1 MGIRLGMVVH
11 QTRPAREPA
20 SFSCNRLYF
29 AAATLLLVLLA
40 SWTLPVFAAPD
51 AVIEALRTRIEQLRS
66 GNDVVADG
74 AHIAARTLIPQLYE
88 KRAFEPVWN
97 EEREATLRTL
107 IQESVTHGLDPDDYH
122 AAAMQFA
129 APARDALAIANRELL
144 YTDALIRL
152 VYHYHFGKVNPR
164 ELYADWNFARTLGAI
179 KPIEAVEALVSAP
192 DLRMAVERYAPRLRV
207 YRALQRALAE
217 YRAIA
222 QSGGWPE
229 LPAGPVLRPGMS
241 DARVPLLRAR
251 LNAIGNGDAAVA
263 TSERYD
269 DELVSRMQQFQAHHG
284 LDTDGVIGES
294 TRKVLNV
301 PVEARIEQLRVN
313 LERVRWVAQDI
324 PDEFLLVDIAGFNA
338 RLYKDGVPVWSSRVV
353 VGRPYRKTPVFRA
366 SIRYLVLNPTWTV
379 PPTILREDV
388 LPKVIANPD
397 YLVRNNMQVVDSTGR
412 TIDPA
417 SIDWSRYRGARFP
430 YQIVQAPGADNSLGS
445 IKFMFPNPYAVYLHD
460 TPARALFQKSART
473 FSSGCIRVE
482 HARELG
488 VTLLDDPVQWGSAHL
503 EAAIAEGKTRTV
515 MLKQPL
521 PVLLLYFTAE
531 ATEEGEVFFRPD
543 VYDRDPNVR
552 KALAARFHFSPLS
565 DTATKR

>member
-1 MGIRLGMVVH
+1 L
-11 QTRPAREPA
+11 
-20 SFSCNRLYF
+20 CF
-29 AAATLLLVLLA
+29 AAATALFALLM

-51 AVIEALRTRIEQLRS
+51 TVIEALRTRIEQLRA

-74 AHIAARTLIPQLYE
+74 AKLAARTLIPQLYE
-88 KRAFEPVWN
+88 KRAFEPVWD
-97 EEREATLRTL
+97 EARAATLRAL
-107 IQESVTHGLDPDDYH
+107 VQESYTHGLDPNDYH
-122 AAAMQFA
+122 AAAMQHA
-129 APARDALAIANRELL
+129 GPVREALTIANRDLM

-179 KPIEAVEALVSAP
+179 TPIEAVEALVSAP
-192 DLRMAVERYAPRLRV
+192 DLRSAVERYAPQLRV
-207 YRALQRALAE
+207 YQALRRALAE

-222 QSGGWPE
+222 DAGGWPE
-229 LPAGPVLRPGMS
+229 IPAGPVLRPGMS
-241 DARVPLLRAR
+241 DPRIPALRAR
-251 LNAIGNGDAAVA
+251 LNALGKEGAATA
-263 TSERYD
+263 TSELYD

-284 LDTDGVIGES
+284 LDTDGVLGAG
-294 TRKVLNV
+294 TLKALNV

-324 PDEFLLVDIAGFNA
+324 PDRFLLVDIAGFNA

-366 SIRYLVLNPTWTV
+366 SIRYVVLNPDWTV

-388 LPKVIANPD
+388 LPKVISNLD
-397 YLVRNNMQVVDSTGR
+397 YLARNNMQVLDNTGR
-412 TIDPA
+412 AIDPA
-417 SIDWSRYRGARFP
+417 SIDWSRYRSARFP
-430 YQIVQAPGADNSLGS
+430 YQIVQAPGPDNSLGR
-445 IKFMFPNPYAVYLHD
+445 IKFMFPNSYAVYLHD

-482 HARELG
+482 HAHELG
-488 VTLLDDPVQWGSAHL
+488 VALLDDAAQWGRAQL
-503 EAAIAEGKTRTV
+503 EAAIAEGSTRTV

-531 ATEEGEVFFRPD
+531 ANAQGEVFFRPD
-543 VYDRDPNVR
+543 VYDRDANVR
-552 KALAARFHFSPLS
+552 KGLAASFRFSPLS